1 MALKTSTG
9 VLIAL
14 VGVGVLVLVTVLGLG
29 GYAFV
34 THVDIE
40 DTPSVERV
48 GRSFESARDQ
58 LPDRA
63 PLLTLDADGTV
74 KVQVAT
80 AWHGDTVPETL
91 HVMGWEADEGRIL
104 TVHLPFWLL
113 RFADDGRF
121 ELDTAR
127 GDPFTIDLTVDDLER
142 HGPGLI
148 VDHERPGRA
157 RVLIWTE

>member
-1 MALKTSTG
+1 MAVKTWTG
-9 VLIAL
+9 VLIVL
-14 VGVGVLVLVTVLGLG
+14 VGIGVLVLVTLLGLG

-34 THVDIE
+34 ANVDIE
-40 DTPSVERV
+40 DTPSVDQV
-48 GRSFESARDQ
+48 GRSFESARNE
-58 LPDRA
+58 LPDRP
-63 PLLTLDADGTV
+63 PLLTLDADGAV
-74 KVQVAT
+74 KVQAAT
-80 AWHGDTVPETL
+80 PRQGDTVPETL
-91 HVMGWEADEGRIL
+91 HVMGWDADEDRIL
-104 TVHLPFWLL
+104 TVRLPFWLL

-121 ELDTAR
+121 ELDAAR

>member
-1 MALKTSTG
+1 MKTWTG

-14 VGVGVLVLVTVLGLG
+14 VGVGVLVLVTLLGLG

-34 THVDIE
+34 THVHIE
-40 DTPSVERV
+40 DTPGVEQVRQ
-48 GRSFESARDQ
+48 SFESARNT
-58 LPDRA
+58 LPVRA
-63 PLLTLDADGTV
+63 PLLTLDADGNDEI
-74 KVQVAT
+74 QVAT
-80 AWHGDTVPETL
+80 VGHGDTVPDTL
-91 HVMGWEADEGRIL
+91 HVMAWDADEGRIL

-121 ELDTAR
+121 EFDAAR
-127 GDPFTIDLTVDDLER
+127 GDPFTIELTLDDLER

-148 VDHERPGRA
+148 VDHERPGRE